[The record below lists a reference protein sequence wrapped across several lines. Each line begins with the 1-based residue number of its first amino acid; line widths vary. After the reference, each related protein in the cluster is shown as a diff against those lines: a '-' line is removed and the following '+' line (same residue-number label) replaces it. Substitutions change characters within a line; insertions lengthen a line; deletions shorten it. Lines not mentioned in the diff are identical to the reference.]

1 MKTIKYLLIIY
12 AFFLIIIGPA
22 LKIGGYL
29 FHRTLINNETYFLG
43 VAIFLMA
50 VMLFPDKN
58 KQSSM

>member
-22 LKIGGYL
+22 IKIGGYL
-29 FHRTLINNETYFLG
+29 FHRVLISNETYFLG
-43 VAIFLMA
+43 VAIFLIAIMIY
-50 VMLFPDKN
+50 PENK